1 MAFFRLIRVGNL
13 IIILLT
19 EFIIK
24 YGVIDYFLS
33 KTDIIYR
40 MNNWVFILIAI
51 SSILI
56 AAAANIHND
65 IHDQDIDKQEKP
77 TKPIPSGDISVKNA
91 RSLLFSFNIIAAI
104 LAFLAAYF
112 IGEPSVAIFQLTIVA
127 LLFTYSMSYKCTKLF
142 GNIIVSVVIAMVPI
156 VIWLYSFYDIEAKG
170 LMFNNELEWLHL
182 SVIFLS
188 VFAFLSNLIREIV
201 KDREDMEGDLN
212 CNCHTWASGVSQ
224 NTFKITIIIISLIL
238 IGTIMIYQVYLPG
251 LEIYRA
257 SFIIPQLLVLFGMIR
272 MVIKA
277 ESRIEL
283 RKLSKFIKLM
293 TVSGLILPLIL
304 FAL

>member
-1 MAFFRLIRVGNL
+1 MVFFRLIRIGNL

-19 EFIIK
+19 EFIVK

-33 KTDIIYR
+33 KTDITYR
-40 MNNWVFILIAI
+40 MNDWVFALIAI
-51 SSILI
+51 SSVLI
-56 AAAANIHND
+56 AAAANVHND
-65 IHDQDIDKQEKP
+65 IHDQDIDTQEKP

-91 RSLLFSFNIIAAI
+91 RIILYSFNIIGAI
-104 LAFLAAYF
+104 LALIAAYI
-112 IGEPSVAIFQLTIVA
+112 IGESAVAIFQLTIVA
-127 LLFTYSMSYKCTKLF
+127 LLFTYSMSFKCTKLF
-142 GNIIVSVVIAMVPI
+142 GNIIVSLVIAMVPI

-170 LMFNNELEWLHL
+170 LMFNQELEWLHF

-201 KDREDMEGDLN
+201 KDREDMDGDLN

-224 NTFKITIIIISLIL
+224 NTFRITVIIISLLL
-238 IGTIMIYQVYLPG
+238 IEAITLYQVYLPG
-251 LEIYRA
+251 LELYRI
-257 SFIIPQLLVLFGMIR
+257 SFIIPQALILFGVIR
-272 MVIKA
+272 MAYKA
-277 ESRIEL
+277 NTRIEF

-304 FAL
+304 FFI